1 MKDYSGYELST
12 LNDEQI
18 KKLFLEVRS
27 KILQNLHASDEEKRE
42 LEIYYCYISRE
53 IESRNL

>member
-1 MKDYSGYELST
+1 MKDYSGYELAT
-12 LNDEQI
+12 LSDEQI

-27 KILQNLHASDEEKRE
+27 KILQSVHSSDEEKRE

-53 IESRNL
+53 IESRNV